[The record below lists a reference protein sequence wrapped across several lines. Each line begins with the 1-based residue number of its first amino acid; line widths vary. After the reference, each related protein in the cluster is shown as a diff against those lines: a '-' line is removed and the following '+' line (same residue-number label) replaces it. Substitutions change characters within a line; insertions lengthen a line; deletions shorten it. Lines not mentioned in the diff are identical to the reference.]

1 MLSMRDFLRSSGRWL
16 GAGWYWPLI
25 LLALPA
31 CGLATGGIPNPNAF
45 DPGTGDLSSAV
56 MCDIVKPTEVVQC
69 ATGADFGN
77 IMSKDH
83 AAVALADGTHGS
95 FALDFSADAIK
106 QCSPFP
112 RKVEFFGPFP
122 DGTPVCLNCAQQIPA
137 TFSGPAAVCVAKCKE
152 LVSASFGTPT
162 EGLDAYCAAN
172 ARPSTNF
179 SPSICFTGACTTG
192 GNPVPGFVDPRW
204 SAELVKW
211 SAGPEMIGTSNPSG
225 SDLQRDLPTTG
236 PATTDFNAGA
246 ASEQL
251 ITSGDAWVEFG
262 ATETGTSHVI
272 GVRESCKDI
281 SQCPDTDPSLADIG
295 FAISLNADGQVY
307 ALESTGTPTPVVMGG
322 FGPYAA
328 NERFRVHLT
337 DNHDGTATI
346 TYNRVVGTCTPHIAC
361 NETQMAQHVG
371 ANPKYPF
378 RIDASFREQ
387 GAIVVNPTVMRIITQ

>member
-1 MLSMRDFLRSSGRWL
+1 MVSMRNVLKSSGRWL
-16 GAGWYWPLI
+16 SAGWYWPLV

-31 CGLATGGIPNPNAF
+31 CGLSTAGLPNENAF

-77 IMSKDH
+77 IMSKEH
-83 AAVALADGTHGS
+83 AAVALADGTQGS
-95 FALDFSADAIK
+95 FALDFSADAMK

-122 DGTPVCLNCAQQIPA
+122 DGTRVCLNCTQQIPMK
-137 TFSGPAAVCVAKCKE
+137 FSGPAAVCVAKCKE
-152 LVSASFGTPT
+152 LVSASGSTPP

-179 SPSICFTGACTTG
+179 LPSICFTGACTPN
-192 GNPVPGFVDPRW
+192 GNPNPGFMDSRW
-204 SAELVKW
+204 NAELVKW
-211 SAGPEMIGTSNPSG
+211 TAGPEMIGTSNPSG
-225 SDLQRDLPTTG
+225 SDLKREASTTG
-236 PATTDFNAGA
+236 PDNVDFNAGA

-251 ITSGDAWVEFG
+251 ITQGDAWVEFG
-262 ATETGTSHVI
+262 AATTDKSHVV

-281 SQCPDTDPSLADIG
+281 TQCPDTDPSLADVG
-295 FAISLNADGQVY
+295 FAIILNVDGYVY
-307 ALESTGTPTPVVMGG
+307 VLESNGTPNPTLLGQFGG
-322 FGPYAA
+322 YTAG
-328 NERFRVHLT
+328 ERFRVHIA
-337 DNHDGTATI
+337 DNHDGTAQISYTRA
-346 TYNRVVGTCTPHIAC
+346 NCTPHMAC
-361 NETQMAQHVG
+361 AETPLTQHAG
-371 ANPKYPF
+371 TPPKYPF